1 MLIIFPDIGNTV
13 ENKKIR
19 DLAEVIFW
27 EGGATHIGTI
37 TQMRQLHIEMNAVE
51 YDKRVYGCDR

>member
-1 MLIIFPDIGNTV
+1 M

-37 TQMRQLHIEMNAVE
+37 TQMRQLHIETNAVE